1 MVVDAP
7 AKGMHGYD
15 LGIVKAR
22 TQITR
27 LLHLKAGQEGGKRID
42 IAVRVSAAD
51 VNAEAESS
59 NSAILDLEQSA
70 DIVAHQPFTFAPQV
84 SYGAIRRT
92 EAGNTC
98 SVVVNASIAASLQGN
113 IEVESV
119 GLRNDV
125 STELRRAF
133 YVVC

>member
-1 MVVDAP
+1 
-7 AKGMHGYD
+7 MHGYD
-15 LGIVKAR
+15 LGTVKAG
-22 TQITR
+22 THLTK
-27 LLHLKAGQEGGKRID
+27 LLHLTAGQEGGKRID

-70 DIVAHQPFTFAPQV
+70 DIVAHQPFKFAPQV

-113 IEVESV
+113 IEVASIE
-119 GLRNDV
+119 LRNDV
-125 STELRRAF
+125 SIEFRRSCEREADRLR
-133 YVVC
+133 CST